1 MMSSWRD
8 SLNIYRHPRVAAM
21 LFLGFSAGLPLLLVF
36 GTLSAW
42 LREAGIDRSTIGF
55 VSWVAS
61 LYAFKFV
68 WAPLVDRL
76 PLPVLTSRLGQR
88 RGWMLA
94 AQLLIVAGLVMMA
107 RSAPQTQLYSLI
119 AGALLVA
126 FASATQDVAV
136 DAWRIE
142 AVEDERQG
150 AMAAAY
156 QTGYRI
162 ALLVA
167 GAGALYLAEF
177 FDWKVSYLAMAACGV
192 VGIATTLLIGEP
204 GHVRDRR
211 TYLNEARVVEFL
223 ENSAH
228 LPPALRQ
235 AAAWFIG
242 AVVCP
247 FTEFFARHGAFAL
260 LVLAFIGLYRLTDNV
275 LGVMANPFYLDLGYS
290 KADIANVSKLYGLVM
305 TLAGAALGGGL
316 IVRFGVLRMLFVTG
330 AMAAATNLLFWWL
343 AGQSADLWRLI
354 VVISADNLASG
365 MAGSVFIAY
374 LSGLTNKAYTATQY
388 ALFSSLMLLPGRL
401 LGGFSGVVVDAAGYE
416 WFFIATAILGIPALL
431 LIPALARAPGPK
443 KDVNRDG

>member
-1 MMSSWRD
+1 VTTRWLD
-8 SLNIYRHPRVAAM
+8 SLRVYRHPRVAAM

-55 VSWVAS
+55 VSWVAA
-61 LYAFKFV
+61 LYAFKFA

-76 PLPVLTSRLGQR
+76 PIPGLTSRLGQR

-94 AQLLIVAGLVMMA
+94 AQFLIVAGLVVMA
-107 RSAPQTQLYSLI
+107 RSTPATQLGTLI
-119 AGALLVA
+119 IGALLVA

-142 AVEDERQG
+142 AVEDQRQG

-177 FDWKVSYLAMAACGV
+177 FDWSLSYLVMAACGLVGV
-192 VGIATTLLIGEP
+192 VTTFLIGEP
-204 GHVRDRR
+204 EHIRDRR
-211 TYLNEARVVEFL
+211 TYLNEARVVSFL

-228 LPPALRQ
+228 LRPALRQ
-235 AAAWFIG
+235 AVAWFIG

-247 FTEFFARHGAFAL
+247 FTEFFARHGRFAL
-260 LVLAFIGLYRLTDNV
+260 LVLAFIGLFRLTDSV

-290 KADIANVSKLYGLVM
+290 KADIANVTKLYGLVM

-316 IVRFGVLRMLFVTG
+316 IVRFGVMRMLFATG
-330 AMAAATNLLFWWL
+330 VLAAASNLLFWWL
-343 AGQSADLWRLI
+343 AGHSADLWRLI

-374 LSGLTNKAYTATQY
+374 LSGLTNRAYTATQY
-388 ALFSSLMLLPGRL
+388 ALFSSLMLLPGRV

-416 WFFIATAILGIPALL
+416 WFFVATAVLGVPALL
-431 LIPALARAPGPK
+431 LIPVLARAQGRK
-443 KDVNRDG
+443 GA

>member
-1 MMSSWRD
+1 
-8 SLNIYRHPRVAAM
+8 M

-76 PLPVLTSRLGQR
+76 PFPGLTSRLGQR

-94 AQLLIVAGLVMMA
+94 AQLSVVVGLLVMA
-107 RSAPQTQLYSLI
+107 RSAPETGLYYLI
-119 AGALLVA
+119 IGALMVA

-167 GAGALYLAEF
+167 GAGALYLAEY
-177 FDWKVSYLAMAACGV
+177 FDWELSYLVMAAFGLVGV
-192 VGIATTLLIGEP
+192 VTTLFIPEP
-204 GHVRDRR
+204 EHVRDRR
-211 TYLNEARVVEFL
+211 TYLNEARVVAFL
-223 ENSAH
+223 ENSPH
-228 LPPALRQ
+228 LPATVRQ
-235 AAAWFIG
+235 FAAWFIG

-247 FTEFFARHGAFAL
+247 ITEFFARHGAFAL
-260 LVLAFIGLYRLTDNV
+260 AVLAFIGLYRLTDNV
-275 LGVMANPFYLDLGYS
+275 LGVMANPFYLDLGFS
-290 KADIANVSKLYGLVM
+290 KSDIASVSKLYGLVM

-316 IVRFGVLRMLFVTG
+316 IVRFGVMRMLFITG
-330 AMAAATNLLFWWL
+330 ALAAVTNLLFWWL
-343 AGQSADLWRLI
+343 ADQRPDLWRLI

-374 LSGLTNKAYTATQY
+374 LSALTNKAYTATQY

-401 LGGFSGVVVDAAGYE
+401 LGGFSGVFVDAAGYK
-416 WFFIATAILGIPALL
+416 WFFVVTAILGIPALL
-431 LIPALARAPGPK
+431 LIPVLARAARRK
-443 KDVNRDG
+443 L

>member
-1 MMSSWRD
+1 MTSSWLD
-8 SLNIYRHPRVAAM
+8 SLRVYRHPRVVAM

-76 PLPVLTSRLGQR
+76 PLPALTARLGQR

-94 AQLLIVAGLVMMA
+94 AQLLVVAGLLVMA
-107 RSAPQTQLYSLI
+107 QSVPQAQLHTLI
-119 AGALLVA
+119 GGALLVA

-167 GAGALYLAEF
+167 GAGALYLAEY
-177 FDWKVSYLAMAACGV
+177 FDWKVSYLAMAVFGLVGV
-192 VGIATTLLIGEP
+192 VTTVLIGEP
-204 GHVRDRR
+204 EHTLDRR
-211 TYLNEARVVEFL
+211 TYLNEARVVSFL
-223 ENSAH
+223 DNSAH
-228 LPPALRQ
+228 LRPALRQ

-247 FTEFFARHGAFAL
+247 VSEFLTRHGAFAL
-260 LVLAFIGLYRLTDNV
+260 AVLAFIGLYRLTDNV

-290 KADIANVSKLYGLVM
+290 KADIASVSKLYGLVM

-316 IVRFGVLRMLFVTG
+316 IVRFGVMRMLFVTG
-330 AMAAATNLLFWWL
+330 VLAAATNLLFWWL
-343 AGQSADLWRLI
+343 AGQSPDIGPELWRLI
-354 VVISADNLASG
+354 LVISADNLASG

-374 LSGLTNKAYTATQY
+374 LSSLTNRAYTATQY

-401 LGGFSGVVVDAAGYE
+401 LGGFSGVFVDTAGYE
-416 WFFIATAILGIPALL
+416 WFFIATALLGIPALL
-431 LIPALARAPGPK
+431 LIPVLARAQGPR
-443 KDVNRDG
+443 NA